1 MKINEIENQ
10 IQKNLKEIIE
20 MEEKSR
26 KYEAFKSYEGQDK
39 VVEAKEL
46 WAEIQK
52 TKKTDTFSPMTK
64 IPKLDEIIG
73 GFREGQVVIVS
84 APTGEGKS
92 SFCQTLT
99 KNFSEQNV
107 PCIFFSYEMGNEEFL
122 MKFPTIPVFYMPTQT
137 KQNSLMWLESKIY
150 ESIAK
155 YKTKIV
161 FIDHLHFLLEMEK
174 MAQAKNLSLLIGMMM
189 RELKRLAL
197 EHSLIIFLIS
207 HIKKTQFNQAPELDD
222 LRDSSFVAQESDIVM
237 MLRRETENDPDN
249 PRNKIKTNRTILSV
263 LKNRRTGN
271 LGNVKLIYLNNQF
284 TEEYGTD
291 TRRDKIPEISEYLPI
306 PDEIWS

>member
-1 MKINEIENQ
+1 MQISE
-10 IQKNLKEIIE
+10 IQKIIDKNDAEIKV

-26 KYEAFKSYEGQDK
+26 KYEALRDYDGQDK
-39 VVEAKEL
+39 VISSIEL
-46 WAEIQK
+46 WDDIQK
-52 TKKTDTFSPMTK
+52 NKKAETFNALSK
-64 IPKLDEIIG
+64 IPKLDDIIG
-73 GFREGQVVIVS
+73 GFREGQVVVVS
-84 APTGEGKS
+84 AQTGEGKS

-99 KNFSEQNV
+99 KNFSEQGI

-122 MKFPTIPVFYMPTQT
+122 AKFPNIPVFYMPAQT
-137 KQNSLMWLESKIY
+137 KQNSLVWLESKVY

-207 HIKKTQFNQAPELDD
+207 HVKKTQFNQTPELDD

-237 MLRRETENDPDN
+237 MLRRETEQDRDN
-249 PRNKIKTNRTILSV
+249 ARIKIKTNKTILSV

-271 LGNVKLIYLNNQF
+271 LGNVKLIYFDNQF
-284 TEEYGTD
+284 TEEYGED
-291 TRRDKIPEISEYLPI
+291 TGRDKLPEISESIFTP
-306 PDEIWS
+306 PEIWG